1 MWGVRRGARTR
12 VPRAFCARVSQ
23 ARQGVYRSADRHR
36 STRLHRRR
44 VGENEKHERRRGSKP
59 RSIEECSRASL
70 SHQARL
76 DSRIGIGAGKRIG
89 PSVLANECRVR
100 TCLKFVD
107 LCSPRQLLKL
117 LYSFQ
122 PVRGKLGE
130 NQRIVRRLESILHG
144 LITQKLLQRK
154 TADSQEVQ
162 AQLVSAEAP

>member
-12 VPRAFCARVSQ
+12 VPRAFRARVSQ
-23 ARQGVYRSADRHR
+23 ARQGVYRRPDRQG
-36 STRLHRRR
+36 STRRR

-144 LITQKLLQRK
+144 SITQKLLQRK

>member
-12 VPRAFCARVSQ
+12 VPRAFRARVSQ
-23 ARQGVYRSADRHR
+23 ARQGVYRRPDRQG
-36 STRLHRRR
+36 STRRR

-89 PSVLANECRVR
+89 PSVLANESRVR

-107 LCSPRQLLKL
+107 LCSHRQLLKL
-117 LYSFQ
+117 LYIFQ
-122 PVRGKLGE
+122 LVRGKLGE
-130 NQRIVRRLESILHG
+130 LQRKLRLETIHG
-144 LITQKLLQRK
+144 WITQKLLQRK

>member
-23 ARQGVYRSADRHR
+23 ARQGVYRRPDRHG
-36 STRLHRRR
+36 STRRR

-130 NQRIVRRLESILHG
+130 NQRIVRRLESILE